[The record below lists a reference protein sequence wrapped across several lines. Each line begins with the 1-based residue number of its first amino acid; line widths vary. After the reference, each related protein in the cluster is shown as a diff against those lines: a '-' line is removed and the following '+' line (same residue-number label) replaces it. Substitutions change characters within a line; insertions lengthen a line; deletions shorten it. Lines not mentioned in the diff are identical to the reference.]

1 MKRNYTRLRAAL
13 AATFSMAA
21 AMPALALSNSW
32 ACPGGSV
39 SPLGIFP
46 GRECW
51 TSQNFGPTTDYY
63 IEGVGTGLLSLNVVN
78 TSWTGKD
85 FILGVMAPL
94 AVFEPT
100 AQLNG
105 FYATI
110 TATGSVYIGVDFNA
124 NALVTLTRST
134 LNVQDRV
141 VVGSTSGGKGVL
153 SLQNLSV
160 VQGRVDV
167 VNGRISMVNSQL
179 QGPLTL
185 GLDQATPTTV
195 AQGFIGFGTRTRG
208 LITVNAGGSLFHG
221 SAAPGD
227 FSQAAGGIDVRNAG
241 RVEFTGLS
249 YVGGATIRP
258 GGVVLLSPAATVE
271 TRGSTFLTQ
280 ANSSLTMQPGSL
292 LKGPV
297 TLQGATTM
305 QGAAIRR
312 AAELPGGPFTNS
324 GTLSIRAASAASVID
339 AAGLSNTASGRIEW
353 APGARLNTSGGTL
366 SNAGTIVLQGNAE
379 PVSAALTHSG
389 LTNGGTVR
397 GSGNVY
403 SSTGGTF
410 TQLAT
415 GGVFANGGDLIIQ
428 SRFDGSA
435 GGTIGAQN
443 GRLIFFGDA
452 LFKAG
457 QVITQ
462 SGTGRLIGFNGKV
475 EIGNATERGSLGVM
489 NAEFLDL
496 QSKSNLFLDFGGV
509 DDHDYLYTAGL
520 LLVMGGKLT
529 LSTAG
534 SFEAGPGSIFSIFR
548 ATRGITGT
556 LFSSIDTTAFALA
569 PGARLDMSNL
579 YTTGTLAV
587 VAVPEPATWLSL
599 GAGLLLI
606 GARARR
612 WRQEA

>member
-1 MKRNYTRLRAAL
+1 MKKNHTRLRAAL
-13 AATFSMAA
+13 TAAFAMATA
-21 AMPALALSNSW
+21 LPALALSNSW
-32 ACPGGSV
+32 VCPGGNV
-39 SPLGIFP
+39 SPMGTFP
-46 GRECW
+46 TWRCW
-51 TSQNFGPTTDYY
+51 TSPNFGPTTDYY
-63 IEGVGTGLLSLNVVN
+63 IEGLESGLLSLNVLN

-85 FILGVMAPL
+85 FILGVITPL

-105 FYATI
+105 FFATI

-141 VVGSTSGGKGVL
+141 VVGGTSGGKGVL
-153 SLQNLSV
+153 SLQHQSV

-167 VNGRISMVNSQL
+167 VNGRISMVNSEL
-179 QGPLTL
+179 RGPLTL
-185 GLDQATPTTV
+185 GLDQARPGIV
-195 AQGFIGFGTRTRG
+195 AQGFIGFETRTTG
-208 LITVNAGGSLFHG
+208 LITVKAGASLFHG
-221 SAAPGD
+221 SAAPD
-227 FSQAAGGIDVRNAG
+227 SFSQAAGGIDVRNAG

-249 YVGGATIRP
+249 YVAGATVQA

-297 TLQGATTM
+297 TLHGATTM

-324 GTLSIRAASAASVID
+324 GTLSIQAASAPSVID
-339 AAGLSNTASGRIEW
+339 AAGLSNAASGRIEL

-366 SNAGTIVLQGNAE
+366 SNAGTIVLQGA
-379 PVSAALTHSG
+379 SATLTHSG
-389 LTNGGTVR
+389 LTNGGTVQGAGWVR
-397 GSGNVY
+397 SF
-403 SSTGGTF
+403 TGGTF

-415 GGVFANGGDLIIQ
+415 GGVIASGGDLIVQ

-435 GGTIGAQN
+435 GGTIGTQD
-443 GRLIFFGDA
+443 GRLFFYGDA

-462 SGTGRLIGFNGKV
+462 SGTGRFIKFLSKV
-475 EIGNATERGSLGVM
+475 EIGNATQRGSLEAITADM
-489 NAEFLDL
+489 TLM
-496 QSKSNLFLDFGGV
+496 SSSNLFLDFGGV
-509 DDHDYLYTAGL
+509 TDHDYLSTGGR
-520 LLVMGGKLT
+520 LLVESGKLT

-534 SFEAGPGSIFSIFR
+534 SFQAGLGSFYNVFR
-548 ATRGITGT
+548 ATSGITGI
-556 LFSSIDTTAFALA
+556 FSSIDSTAFALA